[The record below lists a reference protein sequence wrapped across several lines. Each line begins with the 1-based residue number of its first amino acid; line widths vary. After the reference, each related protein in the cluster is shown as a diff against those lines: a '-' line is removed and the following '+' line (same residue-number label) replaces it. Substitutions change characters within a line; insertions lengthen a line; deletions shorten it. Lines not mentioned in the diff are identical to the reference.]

1 MKANESDSVN
11 DEKINDEL
19 NKKHQ
24 RGGMRKEK
32 KNLVNSKAMQ
42 KTFGS
47 NVFLASLLEDI

>member
-1 MKANESDSVN
+1 MKANESDRVN

-24 RGGMRKEK
+24 RGGIRKEK

-47 NVFLASLLEDI
+47 NVFL